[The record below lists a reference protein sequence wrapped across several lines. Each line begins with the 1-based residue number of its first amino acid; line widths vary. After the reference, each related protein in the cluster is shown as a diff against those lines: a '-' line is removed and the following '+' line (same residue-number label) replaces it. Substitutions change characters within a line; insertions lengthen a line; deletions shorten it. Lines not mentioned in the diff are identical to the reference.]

1 MNYYETDPFQ
11 TRLPGEMHAQVMEK
25 RVTRHFNGTEAAK
38 LNEDAIRT
46 ESDAAAPETPA
57 ETKRIGEGFWC
68 HVPEHDL
75 RARVLSVRGGVAE
88 LEIGG
93 ASTEKKLE
101 LLRAPKD
108 NKEMAWPK
116 GTQVMYHSV
125 TGGGRWIEAHIEQFN
140 PHNGTYNL
148 DVRPEADADKVRPR

>member
-1 MNYYETDPFQ
+1 MRMPFERSLMLQ
-11 TRLPGEMHAQVMEK
+11 HQRLRRRRSGLAKVFGAMFRSMTFKLGSCQC
-25 RVTRHFNGTEAAK
+25 AAVL
-38 LNEDAIRT
+38 LNW
-46 ESDAAAPETPA
+46 
-57 ETKRIGEGFWC
+57 K
-68 HVPEHDL
+68 
-75 RARVLSVRGGVAE
+75 SVVRP
-88 LEIGG
+88 L
-93 ASTEKKLE
+93 KKKFE

>member
-1 MNYYETDPFQ
+1 
-11 TRLPGEMHAQVMEK
+11 V
-25 RVTRHFNGTEAAK
+25 
-38 LNEDAIRT
+38 
-46 ESDAAAPETPA
+46 
-57 ETKRIGEGFWC
+57 
-68 HVPEHDL
+68 
-75 RARVLSVRGGVAE
+75 VRP
-88 LEIGG
+88 L
-93 ASTEKKLE
+93 KKKFE